1 MKKTAAIL
9 LLAGIISC
17 TNNSNKNRAFVPS
30 SSGNLNNVTVIM
42 PQKEWQGNLG
52 DQVREALG
60 RAPVLNSIH
69 EPKGIYWICTP
80 KQKYYLV

>member
-52 DQVREALG
+52 DKLREALKEIYEG
-60 RAPVLNSIH
+60 IPLY
-69 EPKGIYWICTP
+69 EPSS
-80 KQKYYLV
+80 Q